1 MRRLRIAGIAVG
13 LTAGLLAAGAAAAWH
28 YRTDLVAWAV
38 AAYLKGDDVTA
49 VTLSVIAVE
58 PDRLIIRD
66 IRITGAPRPSEAG
79 VPETTIGSLRAD
91 FHFDT
96 VKTGAIDGLT
106 VTDLRLRAGPLPV
119 DFGSLRGN
127 GRFELGFFRLS
138 RFAGGVD
145 LVRMRIGSQ
154 RFDPSRID
162 IDLHDGTLVVDTAL
176 TSPDG
181 YVTLLG
187 SGPLDMPAAPFRLL
201 LSGRLNAA
209 LLAEITGQ
217 TIDAAGHVAFSLS
230 TQMKDPL
237 FFLADRGPDD
247 WPLPGHLTLDGDVR
261 LSLDR
266 LTVNGTAL
274 PMAEPDR
281 LRFHFETQRAG
292 PTAATGKFTVG
303 LDAAKRDTAEFGFA
317 QAEARLAGSYDIDGA
332 ELALTLDD
340 GSMVRLSEMR
350 LSEGLPVPGDI
361 ALQLLGGANAVSLDL
376 EKRTARHAIDT
387 QLSWKAGELS
397 LKSEGHLTDPDDPTI
412 FTLRGA
418 YDTTPLFALSPATKS
433 AKGSA
438 NLFLAGRIG
447 QPLLLYNPAHGATGA
462 GPSEAGAAGRHD
474 RFWPGELRLDGAV
487 KLDTEGMNIP
497 GSAATPTAK
506 DSVEVIL
513 KGFNGGS
520 GQQAGRIAVN
530 AVISPRQYGGA
541 TVGEAKLALEGRIA
555 VGTRG
560 YQFSPGI
567 ESVLNIKS
575 LGHAT
580 GVVVPKGLNF
590 QLTGNDNHITVPA
603 DLSAVYHELTF
614 AHLEADGTVKA
625 DGDGKRRPF
634 LVTVPKISSR
644 LGEDGKLAVFLAG
657 GSFELSADH
666 LTGRGLNASLE
677 ETAAGIEL
685 RLETSEIRHTARP
698 PFTTPIAVNGKGT
711 LKGDL
716 FDATLTAHQRY
727 GPLKVDAAVKH
738 NLMTAAGRL
747 DFTIP
752 RLAFGGKEP
761 ALDDTFPITTGW
773 FTAAKGAA
781 SAGGHVLWDEDL
793 RSGRMAVEIDKLS
806 VATEDLRLAD
816 LTGTVNFIELLPL
829 SMPPRQRLEGTVA
842 SGELGPWPMTVEFQ
856 LREDG
861 KIDVQDLD
869 IAMAGGV
876 VRTRALIDPAA
887 QNAADGSVQL
897 RAIDLRELLELLGVD
912 GLNGSGRITGTIPVQ
927 FRNGQVTVADGLL
940 RAEGPG
946 VLRYSGTGLQ
956 EQLATRTDT
965 VGTVAQVLS
974 DFHYKKLS
982 IEMNKAAEG
991 TGVIMLRMD
1000 GANPQILEGH
1010 PFAFNI
1016 SIESDFDKLG
1026 AIAQGGLKAV
1036 GDVIRQ
1042 TDRPAKTGE

>member
-38 AAYLKGDDVTA
+38 VAWLKGDDVAA

-119 DFGSLRGN
+119 DLGSLRGN

-138 RFAGGVD
+138 RFTGGVD

-217 TIDAAGHVAFSLS
+217 KVDAAGHVAFSLS

-237 FFLADRGPDD
+237 FFLANRGPDA
-247 WPLPGHLTLDGDVR
+247 WPLPDHLTLDGDVR
-261 LSLDR
+261 LALDR
-266 LTVNGTAL
+266 LTVNGTAV

-292 PTAATGKFTVG
+292 HTAATGKFSVA
-303 LDAAKRDTAEFGFA
+303 LDVAKRDTAEFGFA
-317 QAEARLAGSYDIDGA
+317 QAEARFAGTYELDDA
-332 ELALTLDD
+332 ALALTLDD
-340 GSMVRLSEMR
+340 GPLVRLSEMR

-361 ALQLLGGANAVSLDL
+361 ALQLLGGANAVTLDL

-397 LKSEGHLTDPDDPTI
+397 LKSEGHLTDPDDPTV

-447 QPLLLYNPAHGATGA
+447 QPLLLYAPPHDLA
-462 GPSEAGAAGRHD
+462 GGTAVRHD

-487 KLDTEGMNIP
+487 KLDTEGIDIP
-497 GSAATPTAK
+497 GAAAEANAK
-506 DSVEVIL
+506 DSVEIIL

-520 GQQAGRIAVN
+520 GQQAGRLAVN

-541 TVGEAKLALEGRIA
+541 AVGEAKLALEGRLA

-560 YQFSPGI
+560 YQFNPGI

-575 LGHAT
+575 LGHAA

-590 QLTGNDNHITVPA
+590 QLTGNENHITVPT

-625 DGDGKRRPF
+625 DGDGRRRPF

-644 LGEDGKLAVFLAG
+644 LGEDGKLAVFLTG
-657 GSFELSADH
+657 GSFELSADQ

-685 RLETSEIRHTARP
+685 RVETSEIRHTARP
-698 PFTTPIAVNGKGT
+698 PFTTPIAVNGKGL

-716 FDATLTAHQRY
+716 FEATLTAHQRY

-747 DFTIP
+747 DFTVP
-752 RLAFGGKEP
+752 RLAFGGKDP

-781 SAGGHVLWDEDL
+781 AASGHLLWDKDL

-806 VATEDLRLAD
+806 IATEDLRLAD

-887 QNAADGSVQL
+887 QNAADGSVQV
-897 RAIDLRELLELLGVD
+897 RAIDLHELLEVIGVD
-912 GLNGSGRITGTIPVQ
+912 GLNGSGRITGTIPVR
-927 FRNGQVTVADGLL
+927 FRDGQVSVADGLL

-946 VLRYSGTGLQ
+946 VLRYTGTELQ

-1016 SIESDFDKLG
+1016 SIESDFHKLG

-1042 TDRPAKTGE
+1042 TDRPANKSE

>member
-1 MRRLRIAGIAVG
+1 MTEGRADKPLPATRPRWIRRLGIAGIAVG
-13 LTAGLLAAGAAAAWH
+13 LTAGLLAAGAAAAWY
-28 YRTDLVAWAV
+28 YRTDLAAWAI
-38 AAYLKGDDVTA
+38 AAYLKGDDVSA
-49 VTLSVIAVE
+49 VTLHVVAVE
-58 PDRLIIRD
+58 PDRLIVRD
-66 IRITGAPRPSEAG
+66 IRIVGEQ
-79 VPETTIGSLRAD
+79 ETTVGSLRA
-91 FHFDT
+91 
-96 VKTGAIDGLT
+96 
-106 VTDLRLRAGPLPV
+106 GPVPV
-119 DFGSLRGN
+119 DLGSLRGN
-127 GRFELGFFRLS
+127 GRFALGFFRLN
-138 RFAGGVD
+138 RFAGGID

-209 LLAEITGQ
+209 LLAEATAQ
-217 TIDAAGHVAFSLS
+217 AVDAAGHVAFSLS

-237 FFLADRGPDD
+237 FFLADRGPDA
-247 WPLPGHLTLDGDVR
+247 WPLPDDLTLDGDIR
-261 LSLDR
+261 LALDR
-266 LTVNGTAL
+266 LTVNGTAF

-281 LRFHFETQRAG
+281 LRFHFETQRAERR
-292 PTAATGKFTVG
+292 AANGKFTIA

-317 QAEARLAGSYDIDGA
+317 QAEARLAGSYELDDTA
-332 ELALTLDD
+332 LALALDD
-340 GSMVRLSEMR
+340 GPLVRLSEMR

-361 ALQLLGGANAVSLDL
+361 ALQLLGGTNAVALDL

-397 LKSEGHLTDPDDPTI
+397 LKSEGHLTDPDDPTV

-418 YDTTPLFALSPATKS
+418 YDTTPLFALSPVTKS

-447 QPLLLYNPAHGATGA
+447 QPLLLYSAAHGTAA
-462 GPSEAGAAGRHD
+462 AGAQDGI
-474 RFWPGELRLDGAV
+474 WPGDLRLDGAV
-487 KLDTEGMNIP
+487 KLDTEGLQIP
-497 GSAATPTAK
+497 GATAAPTAK
-506 DSVEVIL
+506 DSVEIIL
-513 KGFNGGS
+513 KGFNGRS
-520 GQQAGRIAVN
+520 GQQAGRLAVN
-530 AVISPRQYGGA
+530 AVVGPRQYGGA
-541 TVGEAKLALEGRIA
+541 TVGEAKLALEGKLA

-575 LGHAT
+575 LGHAA

-590 QLTGNDNHITVPA
+590 QLTGNENHITIPT
-603 DLSAVYHELTF
+603 DFSTVYHELTF
-614 AHLEADGTVKA
+614 AHLEADGYVKA
-625 DGDGKRRPF
+625 DGGGKRRPF

-644 LGEDGKLAVFLAG
+644 LGEDGKLAVFLTG

-698 PFTTPIAVNGKGT
+698 PFTTPIAVNGKGR

-716 FDATLTAHQRY
+716 FEATLTAQQRY

-738 NLMTAAGRL
+738 NLMTEAGRL
-747 DFTIP
+747 DFTVP
-752 RLAFGGKEP
+752 RLAFGGKDA

-781 SAGGHVLWDEDL
+781 AASGHLLWDKDL

-861 KIDVQDLD
+861 KVDLQDLD
-869 IAMAGGV
+869 IDMAGGV

-897 RAIDLRELLELLGVD
+897 RAIDLREVLELLGVE
-912 GLNGSGRITGTIPVQ
+912 GLKGSGRITGTIPIQ
-927 FRNGQVTVADGLL
+927 YRNGQLTVADGLL

-946 VLRYSGTGLQ
+946 VLRYNGTALQ

-991 TGVIMLRMD
+991 AGVIMLRMD

-1016 SIESDFDKLG
+1016 SIESDFHKLG

-1042 TDRPAKTGE
+1042 TDRPANKSE